1 MKVYLVGDYEQREL
15 FDVIRR
21 VLEQSGFEVVS
32 WWMCHDGRRHY
43 KNIMLNYQ
51 DIEKA
56 DIVIG
61 FYPFG
66 ERAHS
71 ELTYALL
78 KKKIT
83 ILVIALGHAHQHPPI
98 MYLVDEYK
106 NGFIIDSSLFY
117 EYIIDKKID
126 ITQKEDLIDVLKQ
139 HHFKSSDFDP
149 SIGKDTFQCPIPKE
163 VCDEI
168 CNPDKTKIKE
178 KSVFEMKSWDEITSP
193 SFPTK
198 GVFGGMCNFCEKF
211 NRKKK

>member
-1 MKVYLVGDYEQREL
+1 MKVYFVGDYEQREL

-149 SIGKDTFQCPIPKE
+149 NIGKDTFQCIPKIDPKDIDENELIQKQKE
-163 VCDEI
+163 VC
-168 CNPDKTKIKE
+168 
-178 KSVFEMKSWDEITSP
+178 SHMSMKNAFMLEHFSRQISKPYHNEDTFNNSP
-193 SFPTK
+193 F
-198 GVFGGMCNFCEKF
+198 
-211 NRKKK
+211 